1 MSLAHSPPPAS
12 ERGLSLASTP
22 PSAAVPGAFARSLN
36 ASTLSAP
43 LVAALLLVVGAYFT
57 ALNADLPIV
66 RNALLNAQIAE
77 RLWAHGMRLWEVC
90 SDPALVFNKPCGFG
104 TLAAPWVASL
114 GLNLGVIWTS
124 FLGGVLLLASSWHFL
139 RHFNARFGLT
149 SQALPLEL
157 SLCFLNPLLADQFW
171 SGYSDAFFSAGFLF
185 SFVVLDR
192 LVRER
197 VALGWALA
205 LFGAFVFSS
214 LMKHGTVVLIPL
226 ECVYLAWHMPELHE
240 LWRARR
246 AQVLA
251 IAAALLA
258 SALFLL
264 LGRLGHNPLLNL
276 VSNKNQ
282 LSGEVNYAMNVKE
295 VFVFL
300 FITLGSG
307 VCLLPL
313 VRVRRRDIA
322 LLSVAAMN
330 AALLASYKGSAY
342 NARYYIAL
350 LPFLAPYL
358 ARAYLRIAARRVRGA
373 WLASFLV
380 LNSAAIVL
388 FNQRSLYRSMTGSL
402 PGFNF
407 GATGYLDSLRMGD
420 HLEALDSI
428 GSVNRELPAR
438 GKLFYVSSYYGQ
450 GGVGVFE
457 RAGFFR
463 PDLRIAY
470 VADTPAAR
478 ALATPGEYAFYPPPF
493 APEPDA
499 HMTRLDDR
507 LYIMR

>member
-1 MSLAHSPPPAS
+1 LSVSDASATREQGPGELAHWPAAP
-12 ERGLSLASTP
+12 L
-22 PSAAVPGAFARSLN
+22 
-36 ASTLSAP
+36 LSAL
-43 LVAALLLVVGAYFT
+43 LVAALLLGMCAYFT
-57 ALNADLPIV
+57 AANADLPIV

-104 TLAAPWVASL
+104 AVAAPWVANT
-114 GLNLGVIWTS
+114 GLNQGIVWTS
-124 FLGGVLLLASSWHFL
+124 FLGGALFLASSWHFL
-139 RHFNARFGLT
+139 RYFNDRFGLT
-149 SQALPLEL
+149 PQALPLEL
-157 SLCFLNPLLADQFW
+157 ALCFLNPLLVDQFW

-192 LVRER
+192 LVRGPT
-197 VALGWALA
+197 ALGWALT

-214 LMKHGTVVLIPL
+214 LMKHGTIVLIPL
-226 ECVYLAWHMPELHE
+226 ECVYLAWHVPQLRK

-246 AQVLA
+246 VQVLA
-251 IAAALLA
+251 LAAALLI

-264 LGRLGHNPLLNL
+264 LGRLGLNPLLNL
-276 VSNKNQ
+276 MSNKNQ
-282 LSGEVNYAMNVKE
+282 LVGEVNYAMNLKE
-295 VFVFL
+295 VVVFL
-300 FITLGSG
+300 FITLGSW

-322 LLSVAAMN
+322 LLSVAVLNVAM
-330 AALLASYKGSAY
+330 LTLYKGSTY
-342 NARYYIAL
+342 NARYYIAV

-358 ARAYLRIAARRVRGA
+358 AGAYQRIASTRLRGA

-380 LNSAAIVL
+380 LNATAVL
-388 FNQRSLYRSMTGSL
+388 FFNQRSLYRWMTASV

-428 GSVNRELPAR
+428 NAVNRELPSQ
-438 GKLFYVSSYYGQ
+438 GQLFYVSSYYGG

-463 PDLRIAY
+463 PDLHIVY
-470 VADTPAAR
+470 VETWSEAR
-478 ALATPGEYAFYPPPF
+478 ALARPGQYAFYPPPF
-493 APEPDA
+493 APDPDA
-499 HMTRLDDR
+499 RMTRVEDR
-507 LYIMR
+507 LYVIR